1 MESKGAQKS
10 EKEESSLE
18 QVENGLTAIHLAL
31 NSLPITKLESGGG
44 CLSRRSSNNS
54 SISSPGRR
62 NSGEI
67 NLLEPLLFT
76 TEIHHESD
84 EDFCDYYRKIFD
96 RIAYEELAY
105 SDDGTPRRRNSLI
118 PFLDD
123 AIWSCDLNLD
133 DAKFPTFGHANSPVE
148 IWKIFYDFYENFETK
163 VNFHWLWKHDLS
175 EATTVPAWKKI
186 ERSNRPVVDR
196 ARKER
201 NEHVKSLVA
210 FVKSKDK
217 RTNTPINLK
226 KQLRRGS
233 LLKALK

>member
-54 SISSPGRR
+54 SISSP
-62 NSGEI
+62 
-67 NLLEPLLFT
+67 
-76 TEIHHESD
+76 
-84 EDFCDYYRKIFD
+84 
-96 RIAYEELAY
+96 ELAY

-226 KQLRRGS
+226 KQLRRVF
-233 LLKALK
+233 LLKWRVFRECGRLLLFRFATSHHQQTGSFPPEIHLPKEGS